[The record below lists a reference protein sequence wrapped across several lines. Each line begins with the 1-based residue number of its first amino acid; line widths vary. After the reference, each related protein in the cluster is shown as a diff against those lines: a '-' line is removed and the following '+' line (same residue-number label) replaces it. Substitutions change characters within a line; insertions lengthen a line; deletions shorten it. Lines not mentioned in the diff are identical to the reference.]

1 MLYSSYGS
9 QNHLKTIEVPSYSLT
24 IIRDPI
30 IYPYKYMIHNG
41 KEHTDLRLLP
51 EGKAI
56 LLDEDTDTDR
66 KLVHPISQKIT
77 LGTETS
83 GDLQEM

>member
-1 MLYSSYGS
+1 
-9 QNHLKTIEVPSYSLT
+9 
-24 IIRDPI
+24 
-30 IYPYKYMIHNG
+30 MIHNG

>member
-1 MLYSSYGS
+1 
-9 QNHLKTIEVPSYSLT
+9 
-24 IIRDPI
+24 
-30 IYPYKYMIHNG
+30 MIHNG
-41 KEHTDLRLLP
+41 KEHTDLRLLL